1 MQLRLAL
8 VASLAAAVLAVGPAT
23 ASAGTY
29 DYLVAPITQCGGQKQ
44 TDTSLSTAEQE
55 SVMFCMHNYARARA
69 QRAVFRGNAL
79 LPTSSD
85 RKTADMLRCN
95 QFSHTACGRQMFFHV
110 KAVGY
115 TACSSWG
122 VGENIAWGTGS
133 YGSVRSTMT
142 RWVNSTGHR
151 TNILNPKFIHIG
163 AGLRKGTF
171 QGRSNAQ
178 VWTTHFGYRS
188 C

>member
-1 MQLRLAL
+1 MHLRLTL

-29 DYLVAPITQCGGQKQ
+29 DYLVAPLTKCGGQQQ
-44 TDTSLSTAEQE
+44 TNTSLSTAEQE
-55 SVMFCMHNYARARA
+55 GAMVCMHNYARARA
-69 QRAVFRGNAL
+69 RRAGLRAHTL
-79 LPTSSD
+79 LQTSSD
-85 RKTADMLRCN
+85 RKTADMIRCS
-95 QFSHTACGRQMFFHV
+95 QFSHTACGRNTFFHI

-115 TACSSWG
+115 TSCRSWA

-133 YGSVRSTMT
+133 YGNLRSTMT
-142 RWVNSTGHR
+142 RWVNSTPHR
-151 TNILNPKFIHIG
+151 TNILNSKFIHLG
-163 AGLRKGTF
+163 VGLRKGTF
-171 QGRSNAQ
+171 LGRSNAQ